1 MKKFVFT
8 LQALLNY
15 KLTLER
21 VQKAD
26 LSVAEA
32 ALRALLEE
40 DRRLDEA
47 FEESTRSLEKALE
60 SGYAVIERLREHDAY
75 FIYIREEKE
84 RLSVEIEKAEAERDR
99 LREILV
105 RTMKEIKT
113 YNKLRREQ
121 YERYLKEVAA
131 EEEKAISDLVSF
143 RAGSN

>member
-32 ALRALLEE
+32 ALRALQEE

-47 FEESTRSLEKALE
+47 FEESKRSLAQALE
-60 SGYAVIERLREHDAY
+60 SGFAVIERLREHDAY
-75 FIYIREEKE
+75 FIYIRDEKA
-84 RLSVEIEKAEAERDR
+84 RLKIEIEEAEVERDR

-143 RAGSN
+143 RAGSG